1 MKSNRNFLIAVLA
14 LFLVGSSVLALKQY
28 QELTAL
34 RAKLSADNSADLQ
47 KRLAKAMDELKSLR
61 DKMATSQTRKAD
73 GSTDTSADGADGAGG
88 DQGGRRNRGFDAF
101 REAMNNPQF
110 QKLMAMQAKA
120 QLDSRFAPLF
130 KELAQS
136 GLSPV
141 QIDQFKN
148 LLVQKQQAL
157 VDAYQ
162 AAREQGINPRQDP
175 AAFRQIVND
184 AQTAIDQQIQSQLGP
199 TAFSQFENYQK
210 TLPDRNVATSLQQ
223 SLSYSS
229 TPLTDDQANALIQIL
244 AQSQPQKTN
253 GNNGG
258 GGGAMMGGGGGPG
271 GAMGMLMGGNQSAT
285 ITKQAIQAAQGV
297 LSQPQIDA
305 LVQMQQ
311 TQQAQQQMQKLMQA
325 AQAAGRKKG

>member
-1 MKSNRNFLIAVLA
+1 VKSNRNFFIAVLA

-28 QELTAL
+28 QELIAL

-73 GSTDTSADGADGAGG
+73 GSADDSADANSGAGG

-136 GLSPV
+136 GLSPA

-148 LLVQKQQAL
+148 LLVQKQQAM

-175 AAFRQIVND
+175 AAFKQIVTD
-184 AQTAIDQQIQSQLGP
+184 AQASIDQQIQSQLGP
-199 TAFSQFENYQK
+199 TAFSQFDSYQK
-210 TLPDRNVATSLQQ
+210 TLPDRNVTTSLQQ

-229 TPLTDDQANALIQIL
+229 APLTDDQANSLIQIL
-244 AQSQPQKTN
+244 AQNQPQKSN
-253 GNNGG
+253 ANNGG
-258 GGGAMMGGGGGPG
+258 GGGMMGGGGPG
-271 GAMGMLMGGNQSAT
+271 GGMGMLMGGNQTAT
-285 ITKQAIQAAQGV
+285 ITNQAIQAAQGV